1 MSVRKLGVPMR
12 RAGMRSDA
20 DWHVCARMRD
30 RRAALGL
37 TQQQMGKL
45 IGVSYQQA
53 HKYETG
59 INRISAGRLLAIAN
73 ALGVGVGYF
82 FEGLARECAVEP
94 NAQQR
99 LLLELIRDFTAIP
112 NRKVQEAFYA
122 VARALTAVEPEADNG
137 ASPARSSRSRPK
149 PATKAG

>member
-1 MSVRKLGVPMR
+1 MAGRKLGVPMR
-12 RAGMRSDA
+12 PASMRSDA
-20 DWHVCARMRD
+20 DWHVCTRMRD
-30 RRAALGL
+30 RRAELGVA
-37 TQQQMGKL
+37 QQRMAEL
-45 IGVSYQQA
+45 IGVTYQQV

-59 INRISAGRLLAIAN
+59 INRISASRLLAIAE

-112 NRKVQEAFYA
+112 NRKVQEAFCA

-137 ASPARSSRSRPK
+137 ARPARSSRSRPK
-149 PATKAG
+149 PATKAR